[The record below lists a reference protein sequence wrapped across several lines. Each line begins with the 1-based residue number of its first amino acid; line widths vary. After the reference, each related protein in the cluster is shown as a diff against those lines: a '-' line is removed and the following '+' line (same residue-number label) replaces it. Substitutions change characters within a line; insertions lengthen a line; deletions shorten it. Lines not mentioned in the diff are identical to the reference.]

1 MELTVK
7 QALNELKQLFL
18 IPFVCRFPDIYN
30 VVLVNFPWLA
40 VKIVE
45 GEPTILLV
53 WKVLPVCTSD
63 VYFRYVF
70 SSLKSRILRGK
81 THTRQHRN
89 GYIWI
94 IGIVLPSGFKYG
106 STFHFLFNILYIHI
120 SHNKYNFKKPHHR
133 SVLDRFRIK

>member
-30 VVLVNFPWLA
+30 VGLVNFPWLA

-53 WKVLPVCTSD
+53 GR
-63 VYFRYVF
+63 YFRYV
-70 SSLKSRILRGK
+70 
-81 THTRQHRN
+81 
-89 GYIWI
+89 
-94 IGIVLPSGFKYG
+94 LPMCTSGM
-106 STFHFLFNILYIHI
+106 FLVH
-120 SHNKYNFKKPHHR
+120 
-133 SVLDRFRIK
+133 